1 MPLNRLSC
9 FQIRNKEAIRTMA
22 NSRKRKPSAA
32 KTKPAMKPVAKFVA
46 KPGTAPLAAPLAAPT
61 LAAKPQ
67 VAKPESVTAVADEA
81 PVLRKKELIDRVVA
95 RSGVK
100 KKDAKPTI
108 EAMLAI
114 LGEALDKGEEL
125 NLHPMGKMKVTRVI
139 EKPNA
144 KVMVTKVR
152 RRVVP
157 ADGTVVKITPET

>member
-1 MPLNRLSC
+1 
-9 FQIRNKEAIRTMA
+9 MA
-22 NSRKRKPSAA
+22 SSRKRKSTTA
-32 KTKPAMKPVAKFVA
+32 KTKPAVKPVTEFVA
-46 KPGTAPLAAPLAAPT
+46 KPAAAKPVNAPLATPVAAAPLAV
-61 LAAKPQ
+61 KPQ
-67 VAKPESVTAVADEA
+67 VTKPQAVTAVADEA
-81 PVLRKKELIDRVVA
+81 AVEAHVLRKKELIDRVVA

-152 RRVVP
+152 RRVEP